1 MKRMQIKTKVT
12 LWYTSF
18 MIVLMVIILGL
29 LLFYSQTAMERSQRT
44 HIIKEVEEQI
54 EDLLDGEEISY
65 FEDGVYMMQYGAN
78 GEYQQGYVP
87 KGFDVTFPLQD
98 GGIQQPEGT
107 DFYTYD
113 RSFVDEGGNVF
124 WIRGVVSNQ
133 ETLVVNRIFLGAF
146 FIFIPML
153 VLLSSVVGYFIT
165 KRAFYPIRKIQET
178 AEKIA
183 DSNELSTRIG
193 LPPGKDEISKLGHT
207 FDVML
212 ERLEQSFEKEK
223 QFTSDA
229 SHELRTPI
237 SVILT
242 ESEYSLQH
250 VDMIEEAKESM
261 EVIHRQ
267 ANRMSQLVNHLLFLA
282 RTDAKT
288 MELQY
293 QSVNIAQVL
302 KEVLEEFYE
311 EAKESHL
318 TMTMEQEGEET
329 VIHTVDPLLFRRVLQ
344 NLIQNAIS
352 YTNPGGRIWVTL
364 RREEDTLVIQVKD
377 NGIGISE
384 ENLVKIWDRF
394 FQVNQARSKHCGSMG
409 LGLSMVK
416 WIMEKHGG
424 NITVSSKEGE
434 GSTFTVYFPEIKKY
448 F

>member
-18 MIVLMVIILGL
+18 MMVLMVIILGL
-29 LLFYSQTAMERSQRT
+29 LLFYSQTAMEQNQRT
-44 HIIKEVEEQI
+44 HIIREVEEQI
-54 EDLLDGEEISY
+54 EDMVEGEEISY
-65 FEDGVYMMQYGAN
+65 FEDGVYMLQYGAN
-78 GEYQQGYVP
+78 GEYQQGYAP

-98 GGIQQPEGT
+98 GRIQQVEGT
-107 DFYTYD
+107 DLYTYD
-113 RSFVDEGGNVF
+113 RSFIDEGGNIL
-124 WIRGVVSNQ
+124 WIRGVASNQ
-133 ETLVVNRIFLGAF
+133 EALLVNRIFLGAF

-153 VLLSSVVGYFIT
+153 VLLSSVVGYLIT
-165 KRAFYPIRKIQET
+165 KRAFSPIRKIQET

-183 DSNELSTRIG
+183 ASNELSTRIG

-242 ESEYSLQH
+242 ESEYTLQH
-250 VDMIEEAKESM
+250 VDSIEEAKESM

-293 QSVNIAQVL
+293 QWVNITQLL
-302 KEVLEEFYE
+302 KELLEEFYE
-311 EAKESHL
+311 EAKQRHL
-318 TMTMEQEGEET
+318 TMTMEQKGEEA
-329 VIHTVDPLLFRRVLQ
+329 IFHIVDPLLFRRVLQ

-364 RREEDTLVIQVKD
+364 GREEDTLVIQVRD

-384 ENLVKIWDRF
+384 ENVSKIWDRF
-394 FQVNQARSKHCGSMG
+394 FQVDQARSKQCGSMG

-416 WIMEKHGG
+416 WITQKHGG
-424 NITVSSKEGE
+424 TINVSSKEGE
-434 GSTFTVYFPEIKKY
+434 GSTFTLYFPEIKKH